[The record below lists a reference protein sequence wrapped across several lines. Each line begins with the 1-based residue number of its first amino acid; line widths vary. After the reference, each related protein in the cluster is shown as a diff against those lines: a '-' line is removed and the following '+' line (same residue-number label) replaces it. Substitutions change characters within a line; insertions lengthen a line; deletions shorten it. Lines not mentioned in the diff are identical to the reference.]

1 MSVGAVVEGVAVLG
15 VGEQAVAGG
24 TVELRGSRC
33 GGPGSRLWSGRPWS
47 GGSGGGRSGRSRS
60 RGLAFG
66 NVLGEVAHLS
76 VRVEDQAGG
85 TGVRVGLAVLALVE
99 VAAVGGIGNSEDR

>member
-15 VGEQAVAGG
+15 VGEEAVAGW
-24 TVELRGSRC
+24 TVELGGSRF
-33 GGPGSRLWSGRPWS
+33 GGLWRS
-47 GGSGGGRSGRSRS
+47 GGSRS
-60 RGLAFG
+60 RGLAFR

-85 TGVRVGLAVLALVE
+85 TRGRVGLAVLALVE
-99 VAAVGGIGNSEDR
+99 VAAVGRIGNSVDRNIYLE